1 MELLHVTMNRDSL
14 VIVGVVLIT
23 LIVLGSAYMA
33 VSRGVAPSLLE
44 KGATGGSKQGT
55 GSSQPTSG
63 KTTATSTKKTTTQK
77 TTQKAPFDFKSVF
90 LKKTEF
96 SITYDYYQDLKKK
109 GSGALYVKG
118 ADKRRM
124 DFKFVQGQTILINN
138 GDLTIYCFK
147 QAQTDW
153 QCFQSKNKKSIE
165 KKMGGKANDPVEEG
179 QEEFTKPVY
188 NGTRKYAGKT
198 CYCYYIS
205 KSGKA
210 TVNGVDKMGTQWIE
224 ICVTQD
230 GIPAYYLYLWKSS
243 DGKNTIRTEIIAK
256 TISYSVPDSV
266 FNPPVEPT
274 NLP

>member
-1 MELLHVTMNRDSL
+1 MNRDSL

-44 KGATGGSKQGT
+44 KGTSSGSKQGNT
-55 GSSQPTSG
+55 GSTQTTPG
-63 KTTATSTKKTTTQK
+63 KTGTTQTKGTTTQK
-77 TTQKAPFDFKSVF
+77 TTTQKAPFDFKSVF
-90 LKKTEF
+90 LKKAEF
-96 SITYDYYQDLKKK
+96 SITYDYYQDRKKK

-124 DFKFVQGQTILINN
+124 DFKFVQGQTILINE

-147 QAQTDW
+147 QAQSDW
-153 QCFQSKNKKSIE
+153 QCFQSKNKESIE

-179 QEEFTKPVY
+179 QEEFEKPVY
-188 NGTRKYAGKT
+188 NGTRTYAGKT

-205 KSGKA
+205 KSEKA
-210 TVNGVDKMGTQWIE
+210 TVNGVDKAGTQWIE

-274 NLP
+274 SLP